1 MGSHVIRR
9 ASSRRPGAPRRPRTA
24 PPRLSQRIADDIRR
38 LVRALRD
45 ASVQV
50 QRESGLSLAQLF
62 VLRELASAGWLS
74 VGELAARTLTHQSS
88 VSVVAQKLRGKG
100 LVQRRAGRDA
110 RRVELALT
118 LRGRRLLER
127 APAPP
132 QRTLFDAVAGL
143 PARTRAELGR
153 SLGALVARLG
163 LSESTPHLF
172 FEEKS
177 PDA

>member
-1 MGSHVIRR
+1 MGSHAIRR
-9 ASSRRPGAPRRPRTA
+9 ASPGQGAARGRRRAQ
-24 PPRLSQRIADDIRR
+24 PRLAQGIADDIRR

-45 ASVQV
+45 ASLQV

-62 VLRELASAGWLS
+62 VLRELASADWLS

-88 VSVVAQKLRGKG
+88 VSVVAQKLCAKG
-100 LVQRRAGRDA
+100 LLQRRPGRDA
-110 RRVELALT
+110 RRVELSLT

-132 QRTLFDAVAGL
+132 QRRLFDAVAGL
-143 PARTRAELGR
+143 PARTREELGR
-153 SLGALVARLG
+153 SLAALVARLG
-163 LSESTPHLF
+163 LSESAPDLF